1 MHHFLIWLLGNTTD
15 DESKPNTSNS
25 RRAHH
30 LQHQLR
36 RQSDQTQGSTSQASQ
51 PTSQNQVVQ
60 LTPIQMSLQQQLQS
74 RHEELARKIIEQ
86 VAKAI
91 YTSLGN
97 KSYAIGSLVKIVAEI
112 GVIFDR

>member
-15 DESKPNTSNS
+15 EESKPNTSSNS

-51 PTSQNQVVQ
+51 ATSQNQVVQ
-60 LTPIQMSLQQQLQS
+60 LTPIQMSLQLQLQS

-86 VAKAI
+86 V
-91 YTSLGN
+91 T
-97 KSYAIGSLVKIVAEI
+97 
-112 GVIFDR
+112 